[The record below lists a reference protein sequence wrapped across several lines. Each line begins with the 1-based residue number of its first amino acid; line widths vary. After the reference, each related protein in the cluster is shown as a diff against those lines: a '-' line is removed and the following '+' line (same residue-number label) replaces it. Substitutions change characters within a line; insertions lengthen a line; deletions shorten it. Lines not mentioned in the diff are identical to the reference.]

1 VTSIVLSPATPR
13 ETILVASLDSKVRL
27 MDRSNG
33 QVSHVISESFFPI
46 ISYVPYTTN
55 ADLTPYPNLKIQMLN
70 TFGGPA
76 NLTPSGTT
84 FENTSYRS
92 KVAFGYG
99 ERSVLAGDE
108 KGGLWVWDIVSV
120 SSRGLFSSSFSLG
133 SLRLNVP
140 RRYELIGKNG
150 NTGSGAEKGS

>member
-1 VTSIVLSPATPR
+1 
-13 ETILVASLDSKVRL
+13 
-27 MDRSNG
+27 
-33 QVSHVISESFFPI
+33 
-46 ISYVPYTTN
+46 
-55 ADLTPYPNLKIQMLN
+55 MLN
-70 TFGGPA
+70 TFGGPD
-76 NLTPSGTT
+76 NPTPSGAT

-140 RRYELIGKNG
+140 RK
-150 NTGSGAEKGS
+150 AHEKVITWIEHHPTRADEMLTASAGEWSRLQLTVDEDKR